1 VVRRGDPFL
10 LQFLMAYSHPLGC
23 GTTERAKKDPRMTT
37 ERAKKDP
44 RRGSGIV
51 EAVQINKRILVE
63 NQEL

>member
-1 VVRRGDPFL
+1 
-10 LQFLMAYSHPLGC
+10 MAYSHPLGC

-37 ERAKKDP
+37 EREKKDP